1 MGSVINNSTA
11 NGNNSNTPVN
21 PEFARKRHAQYF
33 QRFLKLLPAR
43 LSSHD
48 SNRFVLNTHTHSI
61 PTHYPLNT
69 HS

>member
-1 MGSVINNSTA
+1 MGSVINNSA
-11 NGNNSNTPVN
+11 SNGNAQLAIN

-48 SNRFVLNTHTHSI
+48 SNRSVLRPGLPMTMST
-61 PTHYPLNT
+61 Y
-69 HS
+69 

>member
-1 MGSVINNSTA
+1 MGSVINNSSA
-11 NGNNSNTPVN
+11 NGNSSNTPVN

-48 SNRFVLNTHTHSI
+48 SNRFVLTHSLI
-61 PTHYPLNT
+61 PTQYLLNFLIE
-69 HS
+69 